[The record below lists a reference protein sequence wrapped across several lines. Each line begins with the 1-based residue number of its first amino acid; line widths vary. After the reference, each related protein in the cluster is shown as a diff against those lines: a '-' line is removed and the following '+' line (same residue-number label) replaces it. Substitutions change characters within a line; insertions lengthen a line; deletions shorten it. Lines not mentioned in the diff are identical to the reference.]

1 MEPRILANC
10 TSTWYR
16 QRVGAD
22 IYESG
27 SDPSSIRSMA
37 VHPPPEIRGLHVL
50 RGAIFAFWT
59 ATISGICLTLW
70 RDWRMLLLV
79 SDGIHRMRNK
89 VSFDLKLYRENTSV
103 MFRNYSDFF
112 EEAETD
118 KGIAI
123 ALKEGK
129 TVSDLVKKFR
139 TYLALDLMMD
149 FVNTETVR
157 VLHKAN
163 G

>member
-1 MEPRILANC
+1 MCYYIGIEDLAANALIEIPKTKENEQTEQYCVTLAELEVYGSQVIQYLNERGEQAVLIL
-10 TSTWYR
+10 S
-16 QRVGAD
+16 
-22 IYESG
+22 
-27 SDPSSIRSMA
+27 
-37 VHPPPEIRGLHVL
+37 
-50 RGAIFAFWT
+50 
-59 ATISGICLTLW
+59 
-70 RDWRMLLLV
+70 
-79 SDGIHRMRNK
+79 
-89 VSFDLKLYRENTSV
+89 RENTSL

-112 EEAETD
+112 EEVETD

-139 TYLALDLMMD
+139 TYLALDLMMA
-149 FVNTETVR
+149 FMNTETVR

>member
-1 MEPRILANC
+1 MCFYIGIEDLAANALIEILKTKENVQTEQC
-10 TSTWYR
+10 
-16 QRVGAD
+16 RVTLAELEA
-22 IYESG
+22 YG
-27 SDPSSIRSMA
+27 SQVIQYLNERGEQA
-37 VHPPPEIRGLHVL
+37 VLIL
-50 RGAIFAFWT
+50 
-59 ATISGICLTLW
+59 S
-70 RDWRMLLLV
+70 
-79 SDGIHRMRNK
+79 
-89 VSFDLKLYRENTSV
+89 RENTSL

-112 EEAETD
+112 EEVETD

-139 TYLALDLMMD
+139 TYLALDLMMA
-149 FVNTETVR
+149 FMNTETVR

>member
-1 MEPRILANC
+1 MCFYIGIEDLAANALIEILKTKENEQTEQYCVTLAELEV
-10 TSTWYR
+10 Y
-16 QRVGAD
+16 
-22 IYESG
+22 G
-27 SDPSSIRSMA
+27 SQVIQYLNERGEQA
-37 VHPPPEIRGLHVL
+37 VLIL
-50 RGAIFAFWT
+50 
-59 ATISGICLTLW
+59 S
-70 RDWRMLLLV
+70 
-79 SDGIHRMRNK
+79 
-89 VSFDLKLYRENTSV
+89 RENTSL

-112 EEAETD
+112 EEVETD

-139 TYLALDLMMD
+139 TYLALDLMMA
-149 FVNTETVR
+149 FMNTETVR

>member
-1 MEPRILANC
+1 MCYYIGIEDLAANALIEILKTKENEQTEQYCVTLAEVEA
-10 TSTWYR
+10 Y
-16 QRVGAD
+16 
-22 IYESG
+22 G
-27 SDPSSIRSMA
+27 SQEIQYLNERGEQA
-37 VHPPPEIRGLHVL
+37 VLIL
-50 RGAIFAFWT
+50 
-59 ATISGICLTLW
+59 S
-70 RDWRMLLLV
+70 
-79 SDGIHRMRNK
+79 
-89 VSFDLKLYRENTSV
+89 RENTSL

-112 EEAETD
+112 EEVETD

-139 TYLALDLMMD
+139 TYLALDLMMA
-149 FVNTETVR
+149 FMNTETVR

>member
-1 MEPRILANC
+1 MCYYIGIEDLAANALIEILKTKENEQTGQYCVTLAELEAYGNQVIQ
-10 TSTWYR
+10 YLNEL
-16 QRVGAD
+16 G
-22 IYESG
+22 EK
-27 SDPSSIRSMA
+27 A
-37 VHPPPEIRGLHVL
+37 VLIL
-50 RGAIFAFWT
+50 
-59 ATISGICLTLW
+59 S
-70 RDWRMLLLV
+70 
-79 SDGIHRMRNK
+79 
-89 VSFDLKLYRENTSV
+89 RENTSL

-112 EEAETD
+112 EEVETD

-139 TYLALDLMMD
+139 TYLALDLMMA
-149 FVNTETVR
+149 FMNTETVR

>member
-1 MEPRILANC
+1 MCYYIGIEDLAAIALIEILKTKENEQTEQYCVTLAELEA
-10 TSTWYR
+10 Y
-16 QRVGAD
+16 
-22 IYESG
+22 G
-27 SDPSSIRSMA
+27 SQVIQYLNERGEQA
-37 VHPPPEIRGLHVL
+37 VLIL
-50 RGAIFAFWT
+50 
-59 ATISGICLTLW
+59 S
-70 RDWRMLLLV
+70 
-79 SDGIHRMRNK
+79 
-89 VSFDLKLYRENTSV
+89 RENTSL

-112 EEAETD
+112 EEVETD

-139 TYLALDLMMD
+139 TYLALDLMMA
-149 FVNTETVR
+149 FMNTETVR

>member
-1 MEPRILANC
+1 
-10 TSTWYR
+10 
-16 QRVGAD
+16 
-22 IYESG
+22 
-27 SDPSSIRSMA
+27 
-37 VHPPPEIRGLHVL
+37 
-50 RGAIFAFWT
+50 
-59 ATISGICLTLW
+59 
-70 RDWRMLLLV
+70 MLLLV

-129 TVSDLVKKFR
+129 TVSDLIKKLEL
-139 TYLALDLMMD
+139 TLLW
-149 FVNTETVR
+149 T
-157 VLHKAN
+157 
-163 G
+163 

>member
-1 MEPRILANC
+1 MTLAELEAYGSQVIQYLNERGEQAVLIL
-10 TSTWYR
+10 S
-16 QRVGAD
+16 
-22 IYESG
+22 
-27 SDPSSIRSMA
+27 
-37 VHPPPEIRGLHVL
+37 
-50 RGAIFAFWT
+50 
-59 ATISGICLTLW
+59 
-70 RDWRMLLLV
+70 
-79 SDGIHRMRNK
+79 
-89 VSFDLKLYRENTSV
+89 RENTSL

-112 EEAETD
+112 EEVETD

-139 TYLALDLMMD
+139 TYLALDLMMA
-149 FVNTETVR
+149 FMNTETVR

>member
-50 RGAIFAFWT
+50 RGGYIRFLDGDDFWNLPDALERLADAAF
-59 ATISGICLTLW
+59 G
-70 RDWRMLLLV
+70 V
-79 SDGIHRMRNK
+79 
-89 VSFDLKLYRENTSV
+89 
-103 MFRNYSDFF
+103 
-112 EEAETD
+112 
-118 KGIAI
+118 
-123 ALKEGK
+123 
-129 TVSDLVKKFR
+129 
-139 TYLALDLMMD
+139 
-149 FVNTETVR
+149 
-157 VLHKAN
+157 
-163 G
+163 

>member
-1 MEPRILANC
+1 MCYYIGIEDLAANALIEILKTKENELTEQYYVTLAELEA
-10 TSTWYR
+10 Y
-16 QRVGAD
+16 
-22 IYESG
+22 G
-27 SDPSSIRSMA
+27 SQVIQYLNERGEQA
-37 VHPPPEIRGLHVL
+37 VLIL
-50 RGAIFAFWT
+50 
-59 ATISGICLTLW
+59 S
-70 RDWRMLLLV
+70 
-79 SDGIHRMRNK
+79 
-89 VSFDLKLYRENTSV
+89 RENTSL

-112 EEAETD
+112 EEVETD

-139 TYLALDLMMD
+139 TYLALDLMMA
-149 FVNTETVR
+149 FMNTETVR

>member
-1 MEPRILANC
+1 MCYYIGIEDLAANALIEILKTKENEQTEQYCVTLAELEVYGNQVIQ
-10 TSTWYR
+10 YLNER
-16 QRVGAD
+16 G
-22 IYESG
+22 EK
-27 SDPSSIRSMA
+27 A
-37 VHPPPEIRGLHVL
+37 VLIL
-50 RGAIFAFWT
+50 
-59 ATISGICLTLW
+59 S
-70 RDWRMLLLV
+70 
-79 SDGIHRMRNK
+79 
-89 VSFDLKLYRENTSV
+89 RENTSL

-112 EEAETD
+112 EEVETD

-139 TYLALDLMMD
+139 TYLAFDLMMA
-149 FVNTETVR
+149 FMNTETVR